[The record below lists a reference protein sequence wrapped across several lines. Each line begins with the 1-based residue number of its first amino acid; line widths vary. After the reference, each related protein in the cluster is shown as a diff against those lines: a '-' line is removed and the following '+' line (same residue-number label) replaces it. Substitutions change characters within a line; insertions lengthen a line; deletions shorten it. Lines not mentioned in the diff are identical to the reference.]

1 MTEGTYTFYL
11 HYKMFFLMNIGVL
24 LVCPIDLRL
33 FQKKSQTQTLTII
46 VLFLKLYSSSIN
58 I

>member
-46 VLFLKLYSSSIN
+46 V
-58 I
+58 